1 MTLRIERVSN
11 GGITTL
17 RLIGRLQAEHLDAL
31 KVQITH
37 SGSSVVLDL
46 EELSLVDVEMVRFLG
61 ACQAA
66 GVKIVHSS
74 PYMTDWIAKERTH
87 DK

>member
-1 MTLRIERVSN
+1 M
-11 GGITTL
+11 
-17 RLIGRLQAEHLDAL
+17 
-31 KVQITH
+31 KVQIMH

-74 PYMTDWIAKERTH
+74 PYITDWIAKDRTH

>member
-1 MTLRIERVSN
+1 
-11 GGITTL
+11 
-17 RLIGRLQAEHLDAL
+17 LDAL
-31 KVQITH
+31 KVQITD

-66 GVKIVHSS
+66 GIEIVHSS
-74 PYMTDWIAKERTH
+74 PYITDWVAKERTR